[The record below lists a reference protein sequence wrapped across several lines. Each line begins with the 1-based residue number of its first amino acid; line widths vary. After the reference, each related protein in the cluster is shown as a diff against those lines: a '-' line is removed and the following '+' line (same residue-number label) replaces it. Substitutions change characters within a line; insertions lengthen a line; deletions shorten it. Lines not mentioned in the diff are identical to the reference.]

1 MTKDILM
8 LYFYMLMHFYSILE
22 AVGKPVN
29 ELWQTVNMLFSA
41 GIDRFYHEQYE
52 YSYVLGK

>member
-1 MTKDILM
+1 M

-29 ELWQTVNMLFSA
+29 ELWQTVNMLSSA
-41 GIDRFYHEQYE
+41 GIDRFCHEQYE

>member
-8 LYFYMLMHFYSILE
+8 LYFCMLMSFYSILE

-29 ELWQTVNMLFSA
+29 ELWQTANMLLSA
-41 GIDRFYHEQYE
+41 GIDRFCHKQYE
-52 YSYVLGK
+52 YSCVLGK